1 MRIAV
6 DAMGGDYAPAEIV
19 AGAVK
24 AARDNPAVTRLIL
37 VGDQDAVRKE
47 LEKHKPVPASIEV
60 FHASEIIT
68 MEEAPAQAVMKKRD
82 SSINRMIDLV
92 KNGEADAA
100 VSAGNTGAV
109 MGAAHLKLRTLEGVL
124 RPAIA
129 AILPTRQR
137 PLILIDAG
145 ANTDTDPI
153 LLRQFAV
160 MGSVYAREIL
170 GQPSPVVGLLSNGG
184 EDSKGN
190 KLAKETFPLLAA
202 SHLNFRGNVEG
213 HDVFEGKTDVVVCD
227 GFVGNVLLK
236 TAESVA
242 HAIGHWLKEELT
254 ANPIRILAALLLRRA
269 LKNMKVRMDPETYGG
284 APLLGING
292 VCIITHGAS
301 RAKAIY
307 QAIRV
312 AGDWIGH
319 DLNKGIVEEIRKLS
333 NNDESQAK

>member
-19 AGAVK
+19 AGAIW
-24 AARDNPAVTRLIL
+24 AAREIPAVKRLFL
-37 VGDQDAVRKE
+37 VGDQDAIRRE
-47 LEKHKPVPASIEV
+47 LARHKAVPAAIEV
-60 FHASEIIT
+60 YHASESIS
-68 MEEAPAQAVMKKRD
+68 MDEAPAQAVMKKRD

-92 KNGEADAA
+92 KSGEADAA

-129 AILPTRQR
+129 AILPTQGRH
-137 PLILIDAG
+137 LILIDAG
-145 ANTDTDPI
+145 ANTETDPA

-170 GQPSPVVGLLSNGG
+170 GRPKPVVGLLSNGE

-190 KLAKETFPLLAA
+190 KLTKETFPLLAA

-213 HDVFEGKTDVVVCD
+213 HHVFEGETDVVVCD

-236 TAESVA
+236 TAESTA
-242 HAIGHWLKEELT
+242 HAIGHWIKQEFT
-254 ANPIRILAALLLRRA
+254 KNPIRLLGALLLRGA
-269 LKNMKVRMDPETYGG
+269 LKSIKDRMDPETYGG

-292 VCIITHGAS
+292 VCIITHGS
-301 RAKAIY
+301 SGAKAIFH
-307 QAIRV
+307 AVRV

-319 DLNKGIVEEIRKLS
+319 DLNRSIVEEIRKL
-333 NNDESQAK
+333 EQR